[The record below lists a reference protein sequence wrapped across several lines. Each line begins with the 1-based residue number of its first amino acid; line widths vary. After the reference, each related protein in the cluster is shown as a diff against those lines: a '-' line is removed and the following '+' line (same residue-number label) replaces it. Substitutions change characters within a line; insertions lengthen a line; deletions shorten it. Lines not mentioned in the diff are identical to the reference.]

1 MEKKIRSFNII
12 VRNGAG
18 CRVFDKIISAKDENE
33 AIIQIAT
40 ISNSKSV
47 LLNDGDTI
55 EIEEV

>member
-1 MEKKIRSFNII
+1 MEKKIRSFKIT
-12 VRNGAG
+12 VFNGFG
-18 CRVFDKIISAKDENE
+18 CRVFDEIIPAKDENE